1 MVIQLAMEAHGT
13 FAAEL
18 PLNTMRIWAMA
29 AGLAAICPSV
39 VLVAVWTV
47 ARRAARKAAA

>member
-1 MVIQLAMEAHGT
+1 MVIRLAIEEHGT
-13 FAAEL
+13 FAVEL
-18 PLNTMRIWAMA
+18 PLNTIRVWAMA